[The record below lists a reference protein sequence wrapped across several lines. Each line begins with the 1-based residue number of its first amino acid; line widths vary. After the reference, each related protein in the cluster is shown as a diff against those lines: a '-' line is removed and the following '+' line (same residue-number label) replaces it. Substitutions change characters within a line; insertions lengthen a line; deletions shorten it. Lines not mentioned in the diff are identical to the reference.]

1 MIKKYNVKKN
11 EYNFMLRGKWENI
24 FDCDFFTIF
33 KVLTPLELKLI
44 YRTKKEPYLVIESIC
59 YDRNKLAIKNM
70 ILEFNTS
77 LCMEGI
83 NFKQV
88 NLNI

>member
-1 MIKKYNVKKN
+1 MIKKYYVKEN
-11 EYNFMLRGKWENI
+11 EYNLMLRGEWKDI

-33 KVLTPLELKLI
+33 KVLTPIELKLV

-59 YDRNKLAIKNM
+59 FDKNKLAIKNM
-70 ILEFNTS
+70 VLEFNTS

-83 NFKQV
+83 NFKKV
-88 NLNI
+88 NLF